1 VLSRPYWKL
10 YQQTKTPT
18 PPKEHVPWGA
28 QQILTCN
35 VGGIW
40 RWASKLL
47 GHTSKFV
54 ATLMTDRSPGR
65 GSLLGEV
72 EIPSHLGS
80 ISSVPSFGGTIDTRT
95 TARLWGKLDQLQLA
109 CSNSLTKM
117 GDLWV
122 LGWSSTLYWYD
133 SKGSSSGSLN
143 GAFPLSLAATSCI
156 TFENRHRYP
165 VQPLPS
171 LKYSGHCLV
180 IKV

>member
-1 VLSRPYWKL
+1 VCCQDHTENYTNKL
-10 YQQTKTPT
+10 KPLLHLRNMYLGELNKSWLVTW
-18 PPKEHVPWGA
+18 EF
-28 QQILTCN
+28 
-35 VGGIW
+35 W

-54 ATLMTDRSPGR
+54 ATLMTDRSPGW